1 MKKIV
6 VFLCLTMAILS
17 SRSQTL
23 NLTNQP
29 ALSGANVQAVDYM
42 WIVDSSAITTYR
54 SRRISIGELINAL
67 ENLGISGG
75 GGGGELSISGT
86 PVANDIPRFTDGNT
100 VEGLSYAELKAAMDL
115 ESGTDFDPAG
125 TDNSTDV
132 TLAGTPDYLTI
143 SGQIITRGLI
153 DLSTDVTGSLPYAS
167 VSGTPSLATVAT
179 SGDYDDLINLP
190 DLSSYLDITDTVSTL
205 ATLYDL
211 SQIVAGGGGFTQ
223 EEIEDFSGAMFI
235 GNTETL
241 ITATY
246 QDADG
251 TIDLVVDNDLANYSN
266 ATSGFLNAS
275 SIGSTVQAYD
285 ADLTTYA
292 GITPSANV
300 QTLLGAANYSAFRTS
315 LGVDAAGTDNST
327 NVTLAG
333 ALDYLTITGQQI
345 TRNAID
351 LATDVTGTLANTSLD
366 ADLQIYAGITPSAN
380 VQTLLGAA
388 NYAAFRTSLD
398 VDQAGTDNSTNVTL
412 SGTPDYITIS
422 GQTITRGLVDLAND
436 VTGSLPYASL
446 SGAPSLA
453 TVATSGAYADL
464 SGTPTLAT
472 VATSGDYDDLINK
485 PVEVKYITI
494 ALSDMINEMTTGT
507 SLIYYDIPHA
517 ATLTGVH
524 LSVKTAPIG
533 SAISLDI
540 LVEDV
545 SILSTELTID
555 DGETKSSTAATA
567 AVISDASIS
576 QWERL
581 TFDVTQIGSATPGTG
596 PILTLTVEL

>member
-1 MKKIV
+1 
-6 VFLCLTMAILS
+6 MAILS